1 METDLVSR
9 IEMYM
14 EYKGVSRSQFA
25 DTCGIPRPTLTQLLN
40 GHNKKVSDDLLKR
53 IHSSYPD
60 LSMMWLV
67 FGEGDMLTSI
77 NKRFSEPEKGLN
89 SHPPKLQHI
98 EKEGPTTKR
107 DTPISNYEI
116 IDFAPEI
123 GETPTLS
130 DDLASTAAVLPEGL
144 KTSSGTA
151 TEGKKIRHIMVFYTD
166 NSYEI
171 FTPSDKH

>member
-1 METDLVSR
+1 MDLVSR
-9 IEMYM
+9 IEMFM

-25 DTCGIPRPTLTQLLN
+25 DTCGIPRPNLTQLLN

-53 IHSSYPD
+53 IHSSYPE

-67 FGEGDMLTSI
+67 FGEGDMLTTL
-77 NKRFSEPEKGLN
+77 NKRFSEAENVVNNRSTQSQHVEKD
-89 SHPPKLQHI
+89 KV
-98 EKEGPTTKR
+98 PTKSSS
-107 DTPISNYEI
+107 PIPGYDI

-123 GETPTLS
+123 ADSTPLS
-130 DDLASTAAVLPEGL
+130 DQMPSSAAKVLTDGF
-144 KTSSGTA
+144 KTGTA
-151 TEGKKIRHIMVFYTD
+151 NSVETKKIRHIMVFYTD